1 MEEDNSTLRDNLS
14 ELQSVSNQRIS
25 NLQFEFNVTVQKLNN
40 EILEK
45 KIESNKQIAVLQQ
58 QLDHS
63 SKRVDEI
70 SKEKEREMV
79 RFEEKLRLAKEEAQN

>member
-1 MEEDNSTLRDNLS
+1 M
-14 ELQSVSNQRIS
+14 
-25 NLQFEFNVTVQKLNN
+25 TVQKLNN

-63 SKRVDEI
+63 SKRVDELA
-70 SKEKEREMV
+70 KEKEREII
-79 RFEEKLRLAKEEAQN
+79 RFEEKLRLAKE